1 MAYTYTTRM
10 VSARIYTECFNQCAR
25 LGVSLNAAAN
35 YGLNVLIKAHQRKTL
50 NILGY
55 SQGFFSWQDRAAH
68 EFKKATT
75 LRIRHDY
82 LDYIEMQG
90 LVRNKLLNYA
100 IIYVCS
106 MIKNGKMSASAISEG
121 PVGKGIARRN
131 VYTTSGMAGEEGRE
145 K

>member
-1 MAYTYTTRM
+1 MAYKFETRM
-10 VSARIYTECFNQCAR
+10 VSARIYTESFNQCAR

-35 YGLNVLIKAHQRKTL
+35 YGIDLLIKAHQRNMLYTL
-50 NILGY
+50 GF
-55 SQGFFSWQDRAAH
+55 SQGFFTRQDRAAH

-100 IIYVCS
+100 IIHVCS
-106 MIKNGKMSASAISEG
+106 MIKNGMMFASAISEG

-131 VYTTSGMAGEEGRE
+131 VYTNGSTSGKEG
-145 K
+145 